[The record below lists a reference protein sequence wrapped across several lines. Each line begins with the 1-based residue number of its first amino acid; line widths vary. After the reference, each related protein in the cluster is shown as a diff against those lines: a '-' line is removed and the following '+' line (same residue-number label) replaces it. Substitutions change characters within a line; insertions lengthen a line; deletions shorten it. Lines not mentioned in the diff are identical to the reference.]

1 MKAVAL
7 QVSERSVSQ
16 FEIDAAA
23 PSAPASAAGAP
34 GLIPLSWIFGALAVT
49 VATITLFMM
58 RADLGISL
66 SVDLKILLF
75 VYLVG
80 VTAALYY
87 WHDART
93 EWQRAMHDTVEH
105 VSLFALV
112 CLLGTVATYPAAAAS
127 SGFADA
133 ALQRADVLMR
143 LDWLAWYGVVA
154 AHPLLQL
161 VERFAYESIYVSPA
175 ILLGYFAYAGRKPE
189 ARLFIAS
196 FWLAAVMTILIFTLM
211 PAEGPLAFLSHG
223 HFSYMPESALDQQQ
237 LIPLLRLHHLN
248 SVNLGALKGLVSA
261 PSFHAASATLFI
273 VAAWPIRTLRWP
285 LLLLNLAM
293 LMSTP
298 VEGTHYFI
306 DVPAGIA
313 VALLAMA
320 AMRRVAAWFALT
332 EASISA
338 ADSTYPRTPHPL

>member
-1 MKAVAL
+1 VAL
-7 QVSERSVSQ
+7 QVSDGSTAR
-16 FEIDAAA
+16 FEADADAGLA
-23 PSAPASAAGAP
+23 VPATGSP
-34 GLIPLSWIFGALAVT
+34 GLIPLTWVLGALA
-49 VATITLFMM
+49 ATIAVVTLFME

-75 VYLVG
+75 VYLAG
-80 VTAALYY
+80 VTAALYH

-93 EWQRAMHDTVEH
+93 EWQRALHDGVEH

-133 ALQRADVLMR
+133 TLQRADVLMQ
-143 LDWLAWYGVVA
+143 LDWLAWYGIVA

-175 ILLGYFAYAGRKPE
+175 ILLAYMAYSGRKAE

-196 FWLAAVMTILIFTLM
+196 FWLAAVITILLFTLM
-211 PAEGPLAFLSHG
+211 PAEGPLAYLSNG

-273 VAAWPIRTLRWP
+273 AAAWPIRTLRWP

-293 LMSTP
+293 LMATP

-320 AMRRVAAWFALT
+320 AMRRAATWFGQT
-332 EASISA
+332 EAAISA
-338 ADSTYPRTPHPL
+338 ADKPYPPTPHPL